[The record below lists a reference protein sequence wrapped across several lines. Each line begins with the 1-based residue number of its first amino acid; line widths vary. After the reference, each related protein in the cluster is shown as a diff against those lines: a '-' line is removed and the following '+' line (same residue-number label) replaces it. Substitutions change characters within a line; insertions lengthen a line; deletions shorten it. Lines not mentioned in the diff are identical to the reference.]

1 MELHPMLEPN
11 TIPNTDLWYVLST
24 CGDCPSIR
32 VGHTC
37 TYIKGKHD
45 SDINGKLYVIG
56 GANPSGAFCD
66 TFVLDLNTCQWD
78 IMDLP
83 GFRARYEHAAFIPPS
98 SPEKIFIFGGAD
110 NTGNMNDIQILD
122 TVKNTWTTAAVSG
135 TPPSPRTF
143 HTNSIIGDRLVVYS
157 GGHTQAEP
165 VPDRQVYF
173 LDTVSMSWSTKVI
186 KGDAPKPRHGHVMV
200 AIGDNQLYL
209 HGGMARSSFF
219 DDFHCLDL
227 TKNSWSHIKNKKM
240 YPTARAGHSGT
251 AAGTMLFIYG
261 GMNRDG
267 ALDDLY
273 RYDTSCKT
281 WCKMELAGP
290 PPSCRLDF
298 GMCTVELTRDLPTS
312 ENGSGDILGT
322 SRHAQEML
330 ELALKPG
337 SASSRSSSNIGS
349 ASSRDQQLHGSANS
363 RPESRQVG
371 SAGSRESYHE
381 YNYESS
387 STGNDIQTLEEGE
400 NLSDEEETPRAEGAT
415 SSLFSDSSKP
425 RCTMKM
431 VLIHGGMDT
440 EGEIFDDTLVYM
452 VE

>member
-1 MELHPMLEPN
+1 L
-11 TIPNTDLWYVLST
+11 
-24 CGDCPSIR
+24 
-32 VGHTC
+32 
-37 TYIKGKHD
+37 
-45 SDINGKLYVIG
+45 
-56 GANPSGAFCD
+56 F
-66 TFVLDLNTCQWD
+66 
-78 IMDLP
+78 
-83 GFRARYEHAAFIPPS
+83 
-98 SPEKIFIFGGAD
+98 FIFGGAD

-173 LDTVSMSWSTKVI
+173 FDTVSMSWSTKVI

-273 RYDTSCKT
+273 RYDTSKT
-281 WCKMELAGP
+281 KVVVSLCFLKEVGI
-290 PPSCRLDF
+290 SH
-298 GMCTVELTRDLPTS
+298 LTFKGHAMLVFP
-312 ENGSGDILGT
+312 LG
-322 SRHAQEML
+322 Q
-330 ELALKPG
+330 KK
-337 SASSRSSSNIGS
+337 SNIFF
-349 ASSRDQQLHGSANS
+349 
-363 RPESRQVG
+363 
-371 SAGSRESYHE
+371 YMK
-381 YNYESS
+381 
-387 STGNDIQTLEEGE
+387 
-400 NLSDEEETPRAEGAT
+400 NL
-415 SSLFSDSSKP
+415 
-425 RCTMKM
+425 
-431 VLIHGGMDT
+431 
-440 EGEIFDDTLVYM
+440 
-452 VE
+452 